1 MKKYWLFYS
10 GTEEL
15 SQMAFDKSYQEV
27 LSGFAAQD
35 SKILSREN
43 QLGISQ
49 QRDMMELQVE

>member
-1 MKKYWLFYS
+1 
-10 GTEEL
+10 
-15 SQMAFDKSYQEV
+15 MAFDKSYQEV